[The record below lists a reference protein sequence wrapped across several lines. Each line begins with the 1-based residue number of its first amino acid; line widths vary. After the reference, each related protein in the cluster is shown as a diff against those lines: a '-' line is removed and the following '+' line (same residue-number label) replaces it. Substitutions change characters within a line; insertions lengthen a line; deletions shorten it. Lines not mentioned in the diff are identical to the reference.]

1 MSHIF
6 IVFRKA
12 CPLHGYFSQNDKK
25 KSECLSNS
33 QKPKKSF
40 TYNSY
45 KNPYNLSMNHC
56 DIVNFTEILGRFW
69 IFKKRIRSKFYLR
82 PFSWRKLFSS
92 PKPKVHVSFS
102 YQLMSVICL
111 SFLSFLSC
119 VKINII
125 LIIIVPGRHEI
136 L

>member
-1 MSHIF
+1 MSF
-6 IVFRKA
+6 KF
-12 CPLHGYFSQNDKK
+12 KK
-25 KSECLSNS
+25 T
-33 QKPKKSF
+33 KKSF

-45 KNPYNLSMNHC
+45 KNLYNLSMNHC

-136 L
+136 LYKVLHVFKFHQTTIHSFSTVLL